1 MSQLGAR
8 TTPRPD
14 ELWLSRPPYLTIARI
29 LAVELRGRFDGIVS
43 YELLDEEGYV
53 LTQVNHAQLDDG
65 WWRTFQPL
73 KRRYG

>member
-1 MSQLGAR
+1 MH
-8 TTPRPD
+8 TTMPRVD

-29 LAVELRGRFDGIVS
+29 VAVEQHGPESGTVS
-43 YELLDEEGYV
+43 YELLDDDGYV
-53 LTQVNHAQLDDG
+53 LERVKHAVLDAG